1 MDSLEIINIS
11 ALNVGN
17 VIKLFTDET
26 QYLATGVVIKME
38 NQKVVILKLNEDK
51 SVQLTIKDS
60 LIDNI
65 EYSTSVNKTAL
76 TTLIKC
82 IKEIWYQAE

>member
-1 MDSLEIINIS
+1 MNSLEMINIS
-11 ALNVGN
+11 ALNVGD

-26 QYLATGVVIKME
+26 QYLATGVIIKME
-38 NQKVVILKLNEDK
+38 SQKVLILKLNEDK
-51 SVQLTIKDS
+51 TVQFTIKDS
-60 LIDNI
+60 LLDDV
-65 EYSTSVNKTAL
+65 EYSTSINKTAL

>member
-1 MDSLEIINIS
+1 MNSLEMINIS
-11 ALNVGN
+11 ALNVGD

-26 QYLATGVVIKME
+26 QYLATGVIIKME
-38 NQKVVILKLNEDK
+38 EQKVLILKLNEDK
-51 SVQLTIKDS
+51 TVQFTIKDS
-60 LIDNI
+60 LIDDI
-65 EYSTSVNKTAL
+65 EYSTSINKTAL